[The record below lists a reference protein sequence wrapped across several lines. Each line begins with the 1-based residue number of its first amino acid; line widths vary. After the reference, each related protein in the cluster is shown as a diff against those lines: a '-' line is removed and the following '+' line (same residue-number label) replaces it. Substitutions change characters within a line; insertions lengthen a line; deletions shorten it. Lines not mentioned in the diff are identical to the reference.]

1 MTRDGGAKWTN
12 VADKVGLPGPRWVA
26 SIEAS
31 RFHERVAYVVF
42 DGHRSNDDAP
52 YVYVTTDYGE
62 TWKPLTA
69 GLPTGS
75 TRVLRE
81 DIENENLLYLGT
93 EFAVYASID
102 RGATWTKINSNL
114 PTVPVLEFAQHPT
127 AGEIVAAT
135 HGRSLWVLDVA
146 ELRQMT
152 SQAVKAKASLYKPN
166 DVIRWHSEPQH
177 STIFGGGSRRY
188 VGENPPFGAQL
199 YYSLTAPAK
208 KARIKIQDFAGR
220 TVRELDAG
228 PEAGLHRV
236 EWNLMM
242 DEQPTLLT
250 MVAGGEKRNVPAPPG
265 MYTIVLTVDDDAY
278 KQGLKIEPDPTA
290 PNAVLTDSP
299 DADDD
304 EDMPK
309 GHPVKIDD

>member
-1 MTRDGGAKWTN
+1 M
-12 VADKVGLPGPRWVA
+12 
-26 SIEAS
+26 
-31 RFHERVAYVVF
+31 AYVVF

-146 ELRQMT
+146 ALRQLT
-152 SQAVKAKASLYKPN
+152 SQTVKAKASLYKPN
-166 DVIRWHSEPQH
+166 DIIRWHSEPQH

-208 KARIKIQDFAGR
+208 KVRIKIQDFAGR

-242 DEQPTLLT
+242 DEQPTLLS
-250 MVAGGEKRNVPAPPG
+250 MVAGGEEATSPPDRAC
-265 MYTIVLTVDDDAY
+265 T
-278 KQGLKIEPDPTA
+278 P
-290 PNAVLTDSP
+290 SF
-299 DADDD
+299 
-304 EDMPK
+304 
-309 GHPVKIDD
+309 